1 LVWIVSGADEPL
13 DTAAQPWRGKR
24 VTSKAFQ
31 VRLGQFSERKSL
43 EAPGRAAAGH
53 FSLVRTATIIALA
66 AVLVGCN
73 TRPAERWQIPD
84 GYVGWIV
91 VQYNNPSCAPLPET
105 DGYTLLRVSPKGRLC
120 TSDRQPNGE
129 AFDKYEYLRGDGG
142 TREIDQRTMVW
153 GGKASSTGRSFVF
166 VGTEQQFHA
175 ASDSAE
181 ELDRRCTVDLLC

>member
-1 LVWIVSGADEPL
+1 MFPLKEKVWKLSVRRETAKKRLVQLPKYVQAGRR
-13 DTAAQPWRGKR
+13 RGI
-24 VTSKAFQ
+24 
-31 VRLGQFSERKSL
+31 L
-43 EAPGRAAAGH
+43 
-53 FSLVRTATIIALA
+53 RTATIIALA

-105 DGYTLLRVSPKGRLC
+105 DGYKLLRISPKGRLC

-142 TREIDQRTMVW
+142 TWEIDQRTMVW

-181 ELDRRCTVDLLC
+181 ELDRKCTVDLLC